1 MSRPP
6 DSAAPEDPPLS
17 EAARAELAEQVAD
30 VLRPHLP
37 SGTPGADAL
46 LSLGGFCAA
55 LAAANQRINLTGVT
69 DPEGMALRHV
79 LDSLTVSPLLKGAT
93 SLLDLGS
100 GGGLPG
106 IPLAIAHPHLT
117 VTLAESRARKA
128 AALAELVED
137 CKLSPR
143 VTAVHARG
151 EAWLADHTVDVVVAR
166 AVDETARLLKTL
178 RPVRGQFSR
187 LILMKGPAADE
198 ELATALPRL
207 AALGFA
213 PPERHEAEL
222 PAGAGRRVL
231 LVFRGTALRH

>member
-1 MSRPP
+1 MT
-6 DSAAPEDPPLS
+6 DLDDE
-17 EAARAELAEQVAD
+17 ARADLAGQVAD
-30 VLRPHLP
+30 LLRPHLP
-37 SGTPGADAL
+37 AGTPGAEAL
-46 LSLGGFCAA
+46 QSLGAFCAA
-55 LAAANQRINLTGVT
+55 LAAATQHINLTGVT
-69 DPEGMALRHV
+69 DPQGMALRHV

-93 SLLDLGS
+93 SLMDLGS

-106 IPLAIAHPHLT
+106 IPLALAHPELS

-128 AALAELVED
+128 AALAELVAS
-137 CKLSPR
+137 CKLAPR
-143 VTAVHARG
+143 VSAVHARG
-151 EAWLADHTVDVVVAR
+151 EQWLAEHQVDVVVAR
-166 AVDETARLLKTL
+166 AVDQTVRLLKLL
-178 RPVRGQFSR
+178 RPVRHQFSR

-231 LVFRGTALRH
+231 LVFHGTR